1 MFWPTGETEVN
12 MPYIE
17 KTGVKTIHEQLW
29 QWEGV
34 MHDPNIDGFNGWGCK
49 QKIYE
54 VLFAAQEMIEKAP
67 TYAGEDEW
75 LEEQRFDKAIDKL
88 SR

>member
-1 MFWPTGETEVN
+1 MPGFQIKEKV

-17 KTGVKTIHEQLW
+17 KTGNKAIREQLW

-49 QKIYE
+49 KKVYE
-54 VLFAAQEMIEKAP
+54 VYFQAKKILDNAP
-67 TYAGEDEW
+67 TYVDEDIFIH
-75 LEEQRFDKAIDKL
+75 EQKKKEIEYKL
-88 SR
+88 KKK

>member
-1 MFWPTGETEVN
+1 

-17 KTGVKTIHEQLW
+17 KTGVKTIREQLW
-29 QWEGV
+29 QWDGV
-34 MHDPNIDGFNGWGCK
+34 MHDANIDGFNGWGCK

-54 VLFAAQEMIEKAP
+54 VLFAAQELIDRAP

-75 LEEQRFDKAIDKL
+75 LEEKLLEKAERKLQR
-88 SR
+88 

>member
-1 MFWPTGETEVN
+1 

-17 KTGVKTIHEQLW
+17 KTGNKAIKEQLW

-49 QKIYE
+49 QKIYQVYWQAKKALKE
-54 VLFAAQEMIEKAP
+54 AP
-67 TYAGEDEW
+67 TYQGEDEW
-75 LEEQRFDKAIDKL
+75 LHEYNKREIAEELKRKV
-88 SR
+88 

>member
-1 MFWPTGETEVN
+1 MPGFQIKEKV

-17 KTGVKTIHEQLW
+17 KTGNKAIREQLW

-49 QKIYE
+49 KKVYE
-54 VLFAAQEMIEKAP
+54 VYFQAKKIFDNAP
-67 TYAGEDEW
+67 TYVDEDIFIHEHKKK
-75 LEEQRFDKAIDKL
+75 EIEYKL
-88 SR
+88 KKK

>member
-1 MFWPTGETEVN
+1 

-17 KTGVKTIHEQLW
+17 KTGNKKIEEQLW

-49 QKIYE
+49 QKLYRVKFLVDQI
-54 VLFAAQEMIEKAP
+54 LEKAP
-67 TYAGEDEW
+67 TYSGEEDW
-75 LEEQRFDKAIDKL
+75 LLERKVEQAQKIL
-88 SR
+88 SGRR

>member
-1 MFWPTGETEVN
+1 
-12 MPYIE
+12 MPYVE
-17 KTGVKTIHEQLW
+17 KTGPTKIKEQLW

-34 MHDPNIDGFNGWGCK
+34 MHDPYIDGFNGWACK

-54 VLFAAQEMIEKAP
+54 VYWQAKKALNEAP
-67 TYAGEDEW
+67 KYAGEDEW
-75 LEEQRFDKAIDKL
+75 LEERKLNNALKKL

>member
-1 MFWPTGETEVN
+1 

-17 KTGVKTIHEQLW
+17 KTGNKAIREQLW

-49 QKIYE
+49 KKIYQVYWQAKE
-54 VLFAAQEMIEKAP
+54 ILRN
-67 TYAGEDEW
+67 T
-75 LEEQRFDKAIDKL
+75 
-88 SR
+88 

>member
-1 MFWPTGETEVN
+1 

-17 KTGVKTIHEQLW
+17 KTGNKAIREQLW

-34 MHDPNIDGFNGWGCK
+34 MHDPHIDGFNGWACK

-54 VLFAAQEMIEKAP
+54 VYFQAKEALEKAP
-67 TYAGEDEW
+67 DYTGEEEW
-75 LEEQRFDKAIDKL
+75 LAEKQFDRAEKRLK
-88 SR
+88 R

>member
-1 MFWPTGETEVN
+1 

-17 KTGVKTIHEQLW
+17 KTGVSRMKEQLW

-34 MHDPNIDGFNGWGCK
+34 MHDPHIDGFNGWGCK

-54 VLFAAQEMIEKAP
+54 VYFQAKEALEKAP
-67 TYAGEDEW
+67 KYSGEEEW
-75 LEEQRFDKAIDKL
+75 LEERKFDRAEKRLKT
-88 SR
+88 

>member
-1 MFWPTGETEVN
+1 

-17 KTGVKTIHEQLW
+17 KTGNKAIREQLW

-34 MHDPNIDGFNGWGCK
+34 MHDPMIDGFNGWGCK

-54 VLFAAQEMIEKAP
+54 VYFQAKEALEKAP
-67 TYAGEDEW
+67 TYVGEDEW
-75 LEEQRFDKAIDKL
+75 LEEKKFDQAEKRLK
-88 SR
+88 R

>member
-1 MFWPTGETEVN
+1 

-17 KTGVKTIHEQLW
+17 KTGNKAIREQLW

-54 VLFAAQEMIEKAP
+54 IKMECERLLQQEDCP
-67 TYAGEDEW
+67 TYAGEEEW
-75 LEEQRFDKAIDKL
+75 LQEKRDERAVARLSGKDKNVPFVP
-88 SR
+88 

>member
-1 MFWPTGETEVN
+1 

-17 KTGVKTIHEQLW
+17 KTGNKAIAEQLW

-49 QKIYE
+49 KKIYQVYWQAKKALE
-54 VLFAAQEMIEKAP
+54 NAPEYADEDKFLHEHNKKEIE
-67 TYAGEDEW
+67 
-75 LEEQRFDKAIDKL
+75 QKL
-88 SR
+88 KRKNK

>member
-1 MFWPTGETEVN
+1 

-17 KTGVKTIHEQLW
+17 KTGVNRIKEQLW

-34 MHDPNIDGFNGWGCK
+34 MHDPYIDGFNGWGCK

-54 VLFAAQEMIEKAP
+54 VYFTAKEMIEKAP
-67 TYAGEDEW
+67 TYTGEDEW
-75 LEEQRFDKAIDKL
+75 LEEQKFIKAEKRL
-88 SR
+88 RE